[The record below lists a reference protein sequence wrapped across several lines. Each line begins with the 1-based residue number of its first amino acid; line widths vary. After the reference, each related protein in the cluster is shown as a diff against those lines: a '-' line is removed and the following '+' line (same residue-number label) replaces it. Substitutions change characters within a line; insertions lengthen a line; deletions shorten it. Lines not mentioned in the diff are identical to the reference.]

1 LDTFFIFPL
10 KIGFGDRIM
19 GSVGVALM
27 MARFGRIGLW
37 IFGFPDDRNYR
48 MHGVDVDYY
57 TPQLSSLLNT
67 PKFQLEKNRLS
78 ITTDH
83 PRREVPNFTNKMI
96 IRRVRVVLSIQ
107 QQKRQN
113 NNNKSTTR

>member
-1 LDTFFIFPL
+1 
-10 KIGFGDRIM
+10 M

-27 MARFGRIGLW
+27 MARFSRIELW
-37 IFGFPDDRNYR
+37 IFGFPDHRNYR
-48 MHGVDVDYY
+48 MHGVDVYY
-57 TPQLSSLLNT
+57 CTPQLSSLLNT
-67 PKFQLEKNRLS
+67 PKFQLEKIDFRLQQ
-78 ITTDH
+78 TTH
-83 PRREVPNFTNKMI
+83 EVPNFTNKMI